1 MKNSDEFWMARCIE
15 LAKRGAGYV
24 SPNPLVG
31 AVFVKDGKKISE
43 GYHRLFGGHH
53 AEINAI
59 NKALKRKRNLAGATL
74 YVNLEPCFHIG
85 KTPPCVDAVIQYGIS
100 RVVIA
105 TKDPNPLVAG
115 RSIKKLEKNGIKCLV
130 GILEHEAK
138 QMNEKFFKFIK
149 TENPFVALKAAQTSD
164 GFIAQADSSSR
175 WITNSLSREYVHHLR
190 SEYDAVIVGAN
201 TVTTDDPE
209 LTVRNVKGRNPV
221 RVIIDGRLSVDLS
234 NRIFNNKAPSILYTA
249 KSNSKKIQNKILELD
264 KKGVVVVQL
273 KENDGT
279 LNIKDILRDL
289 GKHQISSV
297 LVEGGSKIYSEFLN
311 SELVD
316 KVYLFT
322 AKKKYGY
329 GLKTFKDN
337 SKTILLKKIK
347 EQYFG
352 TDLLEEF
359 SVHTNGKNG
368 S

>member
-1 MKNSDEFWMARCIE
+1 MRNSDEFWMARCLE

-31 AVFVKDGKKISE
+31 AVLVKDGKKIAE

-59 NKALKRKRNLAGATL
+59 NNAIKKKRNLVGTTL
-74 YVNLEPCFHIG
+74 YVNLEPCFHVG
-85 KTPPCVDAVIQYGIS
+85 KTPPCVNAVIQYGIS

-115 RSIKKLEKNGIKCLV
+115 RGIKKLKKNGIKCLV
-130 GILEHEAK
+130 GILDHEAK
-138 QMNEKFFKFIK
+138 QLNEKFFKFIK
-149 TENPFVALKAAQTSD
+149 TEKPFVALKAAQTRD
-164 GFIAQADSSSR
+164 GFIAHTDGTSK
-175 WITNSLSREYVHHLR
+175 WITNSLSRKYVHKLR

-201 TVTTDDPE
+201 TVTTDNPE
-209 LTVRNVKGRNPV
+209 LTVRNVSGRNPV
-221 RVIIDGRLSVDLS
+221 RIVIDGGLSVDLS
-234 NRIFNNKAPSILYTA
+234 NRIFNNKAPSIVYTA
-249 KSNSKKIQNKILELD
+249 KSSSKKIQKKILELE

-273 KENDGT
+273 NDNNGT
-279 LNIKDILRDL
+279 LKIENILGDL

-311 SELVD
+311 SGLVD

-322 AKKKYGY
+322 AKKKYGN
-329 GLKTFKDN
+329 GRKTFKDN
-337 SKTILLKKIK
+337 SKPIILKKIK
-347 EQYFG
+347 QQYFG

-359 SVHTNGKNG
+359 SISNNGK
-368 S
+368 SRS

>member
-1 MKNSDEFWMARCIE
+1 MRNSNEFWMARCLE

-31 AVFVKDGKKISE
+31 AVLVKDGKKIAE

-59 NKALKRKRNLAGATL
+59 KNAIKKKRNLVGTTL
-74 YVNLEPCFHIG
+74 YVNLEPCFHVG
-85 KTPPCVDAVIQYGIS
+85 KTPPCVNAVIQYGIS

-115 RSIKKLEKNGIKCLV
+115 RGIKKLKKNGIKCLV
-130 GILEHEAK
+130 GILDHEAK
-138 QMNEKFFKFIK
+138 QLNEKFFKFIK
-149 TENPFVALKAAQTSD
+149 TEKPFVALN
-164 GFIAQADSSSR
+164 
-175 WITNSLSREYVHHLR
+175 NSLSRKYVHKLR

-201 TVTTDDPE
+201 TVTTDNPE
-209 LTVRNVKGRNPV
+209 LTVRNVSGRNPV
-221 RVIIDGRLSVDLS
+221 RIVIDGGLSVDLS
-234 NRIFNNKAPSILYTA
+234 NRIFNNKAPSIVYTA
-249 KSNSKKIQNKILELD
+249 KSSSKKIQKKILELE

-273 KENDGT
+273 KENNGT
-279 LNIKDILRDL
+279 LKIKNILGDL

-311 SELVD
+311 SGLVD

-337 SKTILLKKIK
+337 SKPIILKKIK
-347 EQYFG
+347 QQYFG

-359 SVHTNGKNG
+359 SISNNGK
-368 S
+368 SRS